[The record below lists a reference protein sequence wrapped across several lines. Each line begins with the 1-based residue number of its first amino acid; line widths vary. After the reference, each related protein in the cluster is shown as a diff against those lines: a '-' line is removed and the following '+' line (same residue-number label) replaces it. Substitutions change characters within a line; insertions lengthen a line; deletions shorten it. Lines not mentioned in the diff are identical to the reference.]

1 MSRESVLI
9 LCGLLVAFSPF
20 SGLPVSWLA
29 WLLPILGAV
38 VIAVGVS
45 FKAQKILAV
54 PVTDHEQD
62 S

>member
-9 LCGLLVAFSPF
+9 LFGLLVAFSPF
-20 SGLPVSWLA
+20 SGLPISWLA
-29 WLLPILGAV
+29 WILPILGATV
-38 VIAVGVS
+38 LVIGVS

-54 PVTDHEQD
+54 PVTEHEQD